1 MSAVAFENWF
11 SAVLGEIPIRTNSL
25 IVTLF
30 GDAIAPHGG
39 AVLLGSLIDLVAPL
53 DINGRA
59 VRTSVFRLMQEDWL
73 HAVPIGRRSE
83 YSLTPSG
90 SRRFAHAYRR
100 IYDTPQTAWDGRW
113 QLVIVPDNAM
123 SPTQRE
129 SLRRELLW
137 DGFGQLGGNIFAHP
151 GVDDRQLHELLAQA
165 GCEQKVLVM
174 HGAMPGAPSA
184 TTVTSLAQQCW
195 RLDKLAED
203 YRSFVARFS
212 PALTW
217 LENGSSR
224 EPQHHFLLRTL
235 LIHEF
240 RRVQLRDPQLPDAL
254 LAPDWPGHGARALCR
269 ALYEKT
275 IALSELYLEE
285 TLQTRHG
292 KLPPADKSL
301 FQRFGGLSVDR
312 RPARKIA
319 GDGAPARNR
328 TTT

>member
-1 MSAVAFENWF
+1 
-11 SAVLGEIPIRTNSL
+11 
-25 IVTLF
+25 
-30 GDAIAPHGG
+30 
-39 AVLLGSLIDLVAPL
+39 
-53 DINGRA
+53 
-59 VRTSVFRLMQEDWL
+59 
-73 HAVPIGRRSE
+73 
-83 YSLTPSG
+83 
-90 SRRFAHAYRR
+90 
-100 IYDTPQTAWDGRW
+100 
-113 QLVIVPDNAM
+113 
-123 SPTQRE
+123 
-129 SLRRELLW
+129 
-137 DGFGQLGGNIFAHP
+137 
-151 GVDDRQLHELLAQA
+151 
-165 GCEQKVLVM
+165 
-174 HGAMPGAPSA
+174 MPGAPSA

-217 LENGSSR
+217 LENGSNR